1 MDLEFIARNVEL
13 SERDRALARKKFGR
27 LAKYFNAV
35 LESRLTVSQ
44 EKHRVAVEA
53 FIQGKDFE
61 VAAKSETPDWSSS
74 LQDVVGKLEEQARR
88 HKQKLTRPKRERADR
103 GETTWSVSVVERES
117 VRKGEPKVVET
128 RHVPVVP
135 MTVDEAALQ
144 LEGSSDDFIVF
155 REANSDRINVLYRR
169 RDQTYGL
176 VTPEF

>member
-13 SERDRALARKKFGR
+13 SERDRALARKKFAR

-61 VAAKSETPDWSSS
+61 VAAKAETPDWSSS

-88 HKQKLTRPKRERADR
+88 HKQKLTRPKRARTAR
-103 GETTWSVSVVERES
+103 GETSWAVSVSPS
-117 VRKGEPKVVET
+117 
-128 RHVPVVP
+128 
-135 MTVDEAALQ
+135 AW
-144 LEGSSDDFIVF
+144 
-155 REANSDRINVLYRR
+155 
-169 RDQTYGL
+169 
-176 VTPEF
+176 

>member
-13 SERDRALARKKFGR
+13 TERDRALARKKFGR
-27 LAKYFNAV
+27 LTKYFNAV
-35 LESRLTVSQ
+35 QESRLTVSQ

-61 VAAKSETPDWSSS
+61 VAAKAETPDWSSS
-74 LQDVVGKLEEQARR
+74 LQEVVAKLEEQARR
-88 HKQKLTRPKRERADR
+88 HKQKLTRPKRPR
-103 GETTWSVSVVERES
+103 GGRETTWAVSVVEPES
-117 VRKGEPKVVET
+117 VRAGEPKVVET

-155 REANSDRINVLYRR
+155 REATTDRINVLYRR

-176 VTPEF
+176 VMPDF

>member
-13 SERDRALARKKFGR
+13 TERDRALARKKFGR

-35 LESRLTVSQ
+35 QESRLTVSQ

-61 VAAKSETPDWSSS
+61 VAAKAETPDWSSS
-74 LQDVVGKLEEQARR
+74 LQEVVGKLEEQARR
-88 HKQKLTRPKRERADR
+88 HKQRLTRPKRPR
-103 GETTWSVSVVERES
+103 GGRETTWEVSVVEPES

-155 REANSDRINVLYRR
+155 REATTDRINVLYRR

-176 VTPEF
+176 VTPDF